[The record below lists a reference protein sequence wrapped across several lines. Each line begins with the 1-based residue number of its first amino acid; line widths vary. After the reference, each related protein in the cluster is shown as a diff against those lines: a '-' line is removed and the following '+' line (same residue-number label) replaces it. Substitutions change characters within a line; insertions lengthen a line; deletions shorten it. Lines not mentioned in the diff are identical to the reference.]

1 LKAISEIIISFFEL
15 AEAEGRELRRNVLV
29 LLAVAA
35 SFFSAA
41 IMAAAGMLAL
51 LFALY
56 RALSPRFGETAS
68 LAAAGAVSVLIAVTA
83 AFFGFKYVNNNLQG
97 ESVDDD
103 PPGKPSELQ
112 EKDASDPA

>member
-29 LLAVAA
+29 LLAVSA

-41 IMAAAGMLAL
+41 LMAVAGMLAL
-51 LFALY
+51 LVALY
-56 RALSPRFGETAS
+56 RAVSPRFGETAS
-68 LAAAGAVSVLIAVTA
+68 LAAAGVVSVSIALAA
-83 AFFGFKYVNNNLQG
+83 AFFGFKYANKNLRG
-97 ESVDDD
+97 EDGDD
-103 PPGKPSELQ
+103 ELPEEPDEPQ